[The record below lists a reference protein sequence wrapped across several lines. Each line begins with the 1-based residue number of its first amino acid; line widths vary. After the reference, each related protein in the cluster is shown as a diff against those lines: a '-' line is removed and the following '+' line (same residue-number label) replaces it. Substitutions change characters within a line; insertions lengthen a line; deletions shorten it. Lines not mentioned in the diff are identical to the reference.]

1 MKVAFF
7 LLNADENV
15 SEFQESLRKMSRCLV
30 ICRTIIIQL
39 WNFRKI
45 LEMSSLIIL
54 NFFFQFIFQ
63 PTPSA
68 RTLPLRTHAV
78 TQQVFAPMTN
88 DLTEN
93 AIRTVPK
100 NTLTSQER
108 KMYENT
114 SESVAATTAATSS
127 ALFPHLAEAQI
138 TSAQIWVDSPSRIE
152 KCKLPFEFTYKC
164 QAQPCCRCQWSC
176 GCFLFLS
183 CVCVLLFLELIVR
196 KCWKVTKQG
205 RPRFS
210 LVALTADAIDWMI

>member
-1 MKVAFF
+1 MSRDLQNNHYSIVKFPQ
-7 LLNADENV
+7 NSGNV
-15 SEFQESLRKMSRCLV
+15 RFNFSEFSL
-30 ICRTIIIQL
+30 
-39 WNFRKI
+39 
-45 LEMSSLIIL
+45 
-54 NFFFQFIFQ
+54 FFQFIFQ

-68 RTLPLRTHAV
+68 RTLPFRTHAV

-138 TSAQIWVDSPSRIE
+138 TSAQI
-152 KCKLPFEFTYKC
+152 
-164 QAQPCCRCQWSC
+164 
-176 GCFLFLS
+176 
-183 CVCVLLFLELIVR
+183 
-196 KCWKVTKQG
+196 
-205 RPRFS
+205 
-210 LVALTADAIDWMI
+210 